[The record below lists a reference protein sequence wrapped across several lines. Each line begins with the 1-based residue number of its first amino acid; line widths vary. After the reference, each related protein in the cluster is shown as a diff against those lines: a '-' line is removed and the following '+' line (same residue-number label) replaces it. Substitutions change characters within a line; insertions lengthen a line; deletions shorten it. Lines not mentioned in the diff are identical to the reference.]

1 MRCRPRHPL
10 AIFPPNPARG
20 THASTTEVPFDMPP
34 LPPSVELHEDARG
47 AAVVAL
53 RGELDIVTAGR
64 VRRELIARLAGR
76 RPSSLEIDARG
87 LEHGDMSGMVIVHE
101 LRSGTFTQG
110 VRGPVVGLRPELEK
124 LLAAFPSDETLRQVE
139 AAPPPVGVPEEVG
152 AATLSVLRDAR
163 TQITF
168 LGRVAAALADAVR
181 RPRRTRFAE
190 LVRVFDAA
198 GANALPLVAL
208 VSALTGFVIAFES
221 VQPLARFG
229 AQIFIA
235 DTIGIAMTRELGPI
249 MTAIVLAGRS
259 GTAFAAELGTM
270 KVNEELDALETMG
283 LDPIRFLV
291 IQRIVASTALTPI
304 LTAYSIA
311 AGIAGGAIV
320 MRAIGFSP
328 GVIWNELITSIHAS
342 DVAFGIGKALVFGSL
357 VAGIG
362 CLRGLETGQG
372 GSAVGRSATR
382 AVVAGIVLIILV
394 DALFSVVAYVLR
406 I

>member
-1 MRCRPRHPL
+1 
-10 AIFPPNPARG
+10 
-20 THASTTEVPFDMPP
+20 MPT
-34 LPPSVELHEDARG
+34 LPPAVELREDAQG

-53 RGELDIVTAGR
+53 RGELDVGTAAR
-64 VRRELIARLAGR
+64 VRRELVARLAGR
-76 RPSSLEIDARG
+76 SLRSLEIDAGG
-87 LEHGDMSGMVIVHE
+87 LERGDMSGMAILHK
-101 LRSGTFTQG
+101 LRSGVFTPGVQG
-110 VRGPVVGLRPELEK
+110 RVVGLRPELEK

-139 AAPPPVGVPEEVG
+139 AGPPRVSVPEEVG
-152 AATLSVLRDAR
+152 AATLSLLRDTR
-163 TQITF
+163 IQITF
-168 LGRVAAALADAVR
+168 LGSVAQALANGVR

-190 LVRVFDAA
+190 LVRVFEAA

-208 VSALTGFVIAFES
+208 VSVLTGFVIAFES
-221 VQPLARFG
+221 VAPLARFG

-235 DTIGIAMTRELGPI
+235 DSIGIAMTRELGPI

-291 IQRIVASTALTPI
+291 VQRIAASTALTPL
-304 LTAYSIA
+304 LTAYSMA

-328 GVIWNELITSIHAS
+328 AAIRNELLSSIHAS
-342 DVAFGIGKALVFGSL
+342 DVAFGLAKALVFGSL
-357 VAGIG
+357 VAAIG
-362 CLRGLETGQG
+362 CQRGLDTGQG
-372 GSAVGRSATR
+372 ASAVGRSATR
-382 AVVAGIVLIILV
+382 AVVASIVLIILV
-394 DALFSVVAYVLR
+394 DALFSVLAYVLG